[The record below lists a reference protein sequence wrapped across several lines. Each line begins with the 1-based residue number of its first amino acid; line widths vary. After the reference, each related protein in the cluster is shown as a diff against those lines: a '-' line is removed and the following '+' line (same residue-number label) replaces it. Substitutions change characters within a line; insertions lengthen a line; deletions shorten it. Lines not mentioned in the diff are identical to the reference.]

1 MSRALARFAAR
12 VIGPDRPHDRVA
24 ADAAAVVGPESVR
37 VADDPSTPVPA
48 ILCADADADAGE
60 DLGEPRVAVHPRPSG
75 TLVTVCGNDAP
86 SVAHRICAG
95 SGDGVTA
102 APTPSGDA
110 AENAARFWTDELEG
124 TVGVP
129 AIAEVPGIEEDRA
142 IGVAKGRVPREALGA
157 NPVAA
162 LVAAVAAC
170 TGAPRDS
177 VVGVVPETGPDTWSG
192 QPLPVRVRPRP
203 GQSREDA
210 AAEALARI
218 AAADDGVRCVGL
230 PGIVAA
236 LGRPPFPVAVVIRS
250 PHDCG
255 GARIVDDRAPVPEF
269 CLAGIDAVIGDASAV
284 SLSVRARGGQAGARS
299 LLAAVTAAIEGA
311 GQKAAPSG
319 ASELG
324 ASEPGAEAGSGA
336 PGGAADA
343 NLGVLCAAVAEVLDL
358 PEEKAPGPGDDF
370 FRLGGDSMAALRLS
384 AALSAR
390 GMSLEVRGI
399 FEHPVLGELA
409 GLMRPGAADG
419 SGTDAA
425 GGAAETAASAEPMSA
440 SGLSAEQ
447 LSALLGEENR

>member
-1 MSRALARFAAR
+1 MSPALARFAAR

-48 ILCADADADAGE
+48 ILDADADAGE

-75 TLVTVCGNDAP
+75 TLVTVCGDDAP

-110 AENAARFWTDELEG
+110 AENAAQFWTDELEG

-142 IGVAKGRVPREALGA
+142 IGVAKGRVPREVLGA

-162 LVAAVAAC
+162 LVAAIAAC

-210 AAEALARI
+210 AAETLARI
-218 AAADDGVRCVGL
+218 AAANDGVRRVGL

-250 PHDCG
+250 PLDCG

-269 CLAGIDAVIGDASAV
+269 CLAGIDAVVGDASAV

-299 LLAAVTAAIEGA
+299 LLVAVTAAIEGP

-319 ASELG
+319 ASEL
-324 ASEPGAEAGSGA
+324 GAEAGSGA

-409 GLMRPGAADG
+409 GLLRPGAADG
-419 SGTDAA
+419 AGTDAA